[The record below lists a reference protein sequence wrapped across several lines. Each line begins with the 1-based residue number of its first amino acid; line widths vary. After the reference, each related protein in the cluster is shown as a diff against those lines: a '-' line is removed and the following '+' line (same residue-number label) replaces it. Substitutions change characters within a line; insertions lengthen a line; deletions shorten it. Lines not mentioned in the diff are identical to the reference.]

1 VKVYLAVPLRNNRN
15 KLLAK
20 QLFDII
26 KSQGFDVLS
35 DWILLDDPNPN
46 LNAQGIYE
54 RDYKAIKLCDLFLAE
69 ISNPSTGVGM
79 EIMLAKLLGKKIFCF
94 HEKNSKVSNFL
105 LGTPEI
111 SIIKY
116 DNIHLKS
123 ILIETI
129 SSVNNQSINNS
140 LKSKKYES
148 K

>member
-26 KSQGFDVLS
+26 KNQGFEVLS
-35 DWILLDDPNPN
+35 DWILLDNPNPN
-46 LNAQGIYE
+46 LNTKGIYE
-54 RDYKAIKLCDLFLAE
+54 RDYKAIKSCNLFLAE

-79 EIMLAKLLGKKIFCF
+79 EIMLAKFFGKKIICL
-94 HEKNSKVSNFL
+94 HKKNSKVSNFL
-105 LGTPEI
+105 LGMPEVTI
-111 SIIKY
+111 MPY

-123 ILIETI
+123 ILQKQF
-129 SSVNNQSINNS
+129 SSVSNQSINN
-140 LKSKKYES
+140 LVKPKKCES